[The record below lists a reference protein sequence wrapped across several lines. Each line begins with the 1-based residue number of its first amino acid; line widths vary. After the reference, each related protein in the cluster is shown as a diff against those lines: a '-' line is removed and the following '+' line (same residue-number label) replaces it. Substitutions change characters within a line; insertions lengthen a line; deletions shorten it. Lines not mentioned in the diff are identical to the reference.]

1 MTLRPSFQRFPES
14 AAGRLLIDTTVRYF
28 DARLVGHERIPQRG
42 GTLLVVNHSIFGVD
56 ALILGVLIYQHTQRL
71 ALWLAD
77 KNLWKTPVLASM
89 LDWVNAIPGTPDDAV
104 TCLRSGE
111 LVVVY
116 PGGIFDSYKHTRDRH
131 RLKWRGR
138 AGFARVGLRARAN
151 IVPIAA
157 CGVDDMY
164 RVIGRDPL
172 LGRLLFGDRRYNLPI
187 ALGRYGTLFP
197 RPAKVTVHALDP
209 IVPEG
214 DADDPIAVERVR
226 AYVHDSI
233 QAKLDET

>member
-1 MTLRPSFQRFPES
+1 VTIRPSFRRFPES
-14 AAGRLLIDTTVRYF
+14 AAGRALIDATVDYF
-28 DARLVGHERIPQRG
+28 DARLIGHERIPARDG
-42 GTLLVVNHSIFGVD
+42 ALLVVNHSIFGLD
-56 ALILGVLIYQHTQRL
+56 ALILGALIYRHTNRL

-104 TCLRSGE
+104 ERLRDGD

-116 PGGIFDSYKHTRDRH
+116 PGGIFDSYKHARDRH

-138 AGFARVGLRARAN
+138 AGFARVGLRARTS

-197 RPAKVTVHALDP
+197 RPAKVTMRVLDP
-209 IVPEG
+209 VTPEG
-214 DADDPIAVERVR
+214 DADDPVAVERVR